1 MERGVLGN
9 RYEILE
15 HVGGGGMADVY
26 KAHDKVLDRVVA
38 VKILHPQLA
47 RDRSFLERF
56 QQEAQA
62 AARLSQPNIVNI
74 YDVGTDGDDHFIIME
89 YAAGETLKS
98 LIDREGRLPVEESL
112 RIAREIA
119 SALADAHANNLVH
132 CDIKPHNILVM
143 RDGRVKVADFGI
155 ARAVTQST
163 MTYNGNVGGS
173 VHYFS
178 PEQAKGTQIT
188 PKSDIYSLGVVMYEM
203 LTGHLPFT
211 GETTVSVALKHL
223 QEEPVP
229 PRELNPDI
237 PPIVESIVLKAMAK
251 NADERFT
258 AREMIEDIRQAER
271 MLGYSV
277 LEASNDPF
285 ATRMMPA
292 ISDEDIE
299 DDGVEEKSGGS
310 KKRKYLIVIAALLVL
325 GFAFG
330 IFFAFGGM
338 LGKSE
343 VTVPDVKGK
352 QMALAKEIL
361 ESAHLRVN
369 VSEVYDAKVPA
380 GHVVKQDPEANSR
393 VKENRVV
400 TIEVSRGGQEMTM
413 PDVKGLSKSAAVD
426 KLEKMGLK
434 IGTVYEKESDADQGT
449 VIGQEPSPGNKI
461 DQGKSVDITIS
472 KGKAV
477 KMVTVP
483 DFTGSTVSSAKTSL
497 NSLGLSVGSVTKST
511 SSATPG
517 TIIGQTPSGG
527 STAEAGSE
535 VDFVVAESRSS
546 SKPSG
551 TSSGSSSQGSTPSRG
566 NDSGK
571 SK

>member
-62 AARLSQPNIVNI
+62 AARLSHPNIVNI

-163 MTYNGNVGGS
+163 MTYNGNVVGS

-413 PDVKGLSKSAAVD
+413 PDV
-426 KLEKMGLK
+426 
-434 IGTVYEKESDADQGT
+434 
-449 VIGQEPSPGNKI
+449 
-461 DQGKSVDITIS
+461 
-472 KGKAV
+472 
-477 KMVTVP
+477 
-483 DFTGSTVSSAKTSL
+483 
-497 NSLGLSVGSVTKST
+497 
-511 SSATPG
+511 
-517 TIIGQTPSGG
+517 
-527 STAEAGSE
+527 
-535 VDFVVAESRSS
+535 
-546 SKPSG
+546 
-551 TSSGSSSQGSTPSRG
+551 
-566 NDSGK
+566 
-571 SK
+571 